1 MTIGGCVA
9 FAAMSSEDGG
19 GGSIARVRR
28 ALADLGATAE
38 VRELPDTTRTAV
50 EAARA
55 VGCEV
60 EQIAKSIVFA
70 GAESGRAYVVVARGT
85 DRVDEAKLAA
95 VAGEP
100 VRKPDAAF
108 VRETTGFAIGGVPP
122 VGHGEGIRVLID
134 ERLAAMDS
142 VWAAAGSPFAVV
154 LLTPAELR
162 ASGAE
167 VARVT

>member
-1 MTIGGCVA
+1 MRDKAVTA
-9 FAAMSSEDGG
+9 
-19 GGSIARVRR
+19 GGSVARVRQ
-28 ALADLGATAE
+28 ALAELGIDAE
-38 VRELPDTTRTAV
+38 IRELPATTRTAV
-50 EAARA
+50 EAARS

-60 EQIAKSIVFA
+60 AQIAKSIVFA
-70 GAESGRAYVVVARGT
+70 GAQSGRAYVVVARGT

-95 VAGEP
+95 VAGEA

-122 VGHGEGIRVLID
+122 LAHGDATKVLVD
-134 ERLAAMDS
+134 ARLAAMPS

-154 LLTPAELR
+154 ALTPSQLT

-167 VARVT
+167 IADLT